1 MNLIKIKKPK
11 LRQRRFVF
19 LTFVLLLFV
28 GSANLAAQNRKITL
42 SMEKVSLRQIFNA
55 IEKQTDYKFL
65 YRDVILDNKKDVSI
79 KVEGREITYVLD
91 QVLPAKDLQY
101 KIQGTNI
108 NIILNTIH
116 KNTVSTGTPITVK
129 GTIDDETGQALIGV
143 SVIQK
148 GLPGNG
154 KVTDA
159 NGIFSIT
166 VPVGSVLSASY
177 IGYLTEDIVV
187 KDSKSLKIRLSED
200 TKTLDE
206 VVVIG
211 YGTAQRKS
219 IVGAVDQIG
228 ANKIDDRPVS
238 NLTEALQGASANLV
252 IQQKSMNPNDNEV
265 NINIRGIS
273 TMNNNDPLVVIDGLV
288 TNLGSLNEL
297 NPSDIESISILKD
310 AGSAAIYGSRSSN
323 GVILVTT
330 KKGTINAKPVIKV
343 NAMVGYQ
350 NPDVLV
356 KPVAGFENAILKDE
370 AAFNTGN
377 TLPYS
382 PAQINDLKI
391 NGAKSEWFLNQILQ
405 NALQQNYSASM
416 SGGSQN
422 SSYMVSA
429 GYVNQ
434 QSNFIS
440 GNSGT
445 YGMDRY
451 NFRTNLV
458 NQYERFKLTTIMSYT
473 RSESNAPNADVGNLI
488 VDGERIPNYYYYQQK
503 APNGHF
509 LINDVL
515 SQFTPMGSLEAGGY
529 NKYDTDYLNGSLTG
543 ELKLFKGLT
552 AKAMMGIDLYDNHRT
567 SRSEEVPY
575 YATADATTPSILQNP
590 NGSTSDWNQ
599 KYYTINTQFLLDYDR
614 TFDKHHVSGLLG
626 MSNEAYNSY
635 SNDIWMNYV
644 DPKLGTPTS
653 QTTAIAG
660 NVGGDTTPMGTSVSD
675 IESLF
680 GRLSYSYN
688 EKYYGEVSFR
698 YDGSSKFA
706 KGNQWGLFP
715 SISAGWRI
723 SEEPFM
729 ESYKSNIGDFKFRGS
744 YGILGNQNINDY
756 QFLTTYST
764 YNNTYAFNGTSV
776 SGTGYQLGNPL
787 ITWEQSANLNVGFD
801 ASFFSNK
808 LTASFDYFNK
818 VTSGILIY
826 PTEPSVLGTA
836 VGEQNEGKMQNQG
849 WELTIAYHAKTG
861 DFNHNVSFNIA
872 DSKNKVLAYT
882 GQQQI
887 NSSDEMSSIIAVGQP
902 YGSYFGYKTA
912 GYFKSYADIENS
924 ALPVG
929 INASQLAP
937 GDVKYVDVNHDGV
950 IDSKDRVI
958 LGNAFPRFTYGVTY
972 QVDWKGFDLS
982 MLIQGVGERSEFL
995 RGELV
1000 EPYQGNYSY
1009 TMFQNQLNFWTPTNT
1024 NATWPRLAAAGS
1036 TSDTNNYGYSSQ
1048 VHMFN
1053 AAYVRLKNIAI
1064 GYTIPKSITNKIGI
1078 QKLHISMN
1086 AQNLL
1091 TLSPLTFVDP
1101 ESTEFGNNMSSGGA
1115 NSARSYPTLIYVG
1128 FGLNLE
1134 F

>member
-1 MNLIKIKKPK
+1 M
-11 LRQRRFVF
+11 FVF

-28 GSANLAAQNRKITL
+28 GPANLAAQNRKITL
-42 SMEKVSLRQIFNA
+42 SMEKVSLRQIFTA
-55 IEKQTDYKFL
+55 IEKQSDYKFL
-65 YRDVILDNKKDVSI
+65 YRDVILDNKRDLSI
-79 KVEGREITYVLD
+79 KVEGLEIMEVLD
-91 QVLPAKDLQY
+91 QVLPGKDLQY
-101 KIQGTNI
+101 KIQGNNI
-108 NIILNTIH
+108 NIIRKASATIG
-116 KNTVSTGTPITVK
+116 NLITVK
-129 GTIDDETGQALIGV
+129 GNVVDESGTALIGV
-143 SVIQK
+143 SVLQK
-148 GLPGNG
+148 GSIRNGN
-154 KVTDA
+154 VTDTDG
-159 NGIFSIT
+159 NFTIT
-166 VPVGSVLSASY
+166 VPSGAVLTLSY
-177 IGYLTEDIVV
+177 IGFLSEDIVV
-187 KDSKSLKIRLSED
+187 KDTKPLKIRLSED
-200 TKTLDE
+200 SKKLDE

-228 ANKIDDRPVS
+228 ATKIDNRPVS
-238 NLTEALQGASANLV
+238 NLTEALQGASANLI
-252 IQQKSMNPNDNEV
+252 IQQKSMNPNDNQV

-273 TMNNNDPLVVIDGLV
+273 TMNVNDPLVVIDGLV
-288 TNLGSLNEL
+288 TSNTSLNEL
-297 NPSDIESISILKD
+297 NPADIENISVLKD

-330 KKGTINAKPVIKV
+330 KKGTINSRPVIKV
-343 NAMVGYQ
+343 NALVGMQ
-350 NPDVLV
+350 NPDVLFS
-356 KPVAGFENAILKDE
+356 PVAGFENALLKDE
-370 AAFNTGN
+370 AAYNTGN

-382 PAQINDLKI
+382 PAQIRDLKL

-422 SSYMVSA
+422 SSYLVSA

-440 GNSGT
+440 GNSGS
-445 YGMDRY
+445 YGMQRY

-458 NQYERFKLTTIMSYT
+458 NQYERFKLTTIMSYS
-473 RSESNAPNADVGNLI
+473 RSESNAPNADVGNLMA
-488 VDGERIPNYYYYQQK
+488 DGERIPNYYYYQQK

-529 NKYDTDYLNGSLTG
+529 NKYDTDYLNGSLNG

-552 AKAMMGIDLYDNHRT
+552 AKAMMGIDLYANHRT

-575 YATADATTPSILQNP
+575 YATADAAQPSILQNP

-599 KYYTINTQFLLDYDR
+599 KVYTINTQFLLDYDR

-644 DPKLGTPTS
+644 DKNLGTPTS
-653 QTTAIAG
+653 QTALAG
-660 NVGGDTTPMGTSVSD
+660 NMGGDTTPMGTSLSD

-680 GRLSYSYN
+680 GRLSYSFK

-715 SISAGWRI
+715 SLSAGWRI
-723 SEEPFM
+723 SDESFM

-744 YGILGNQNINDY
+744 YGILGNQNIPDY
-756 QFLTTYST
+756 KFLTTYGT
-764 YNNTYAFNGTSV
+764 YNNIYAFNGTSV

-801 ASFFSNK
+801 ATFFSNK

-818 VTSGILIY
+818 VTSGILIN
-826 PTEPSVLGTA
+826 PVEPSVLGTT

-849 WELTIAYHAKTG
+849 WELTISYHAKTG
-861 DFNHNVSFNIA
+861 DFKHNVSFNIA

-882 GQQQI
+882 GNQQI
-887 NSSDEMSSIIAVGQP
+887 SSSDEMSSIIAVGQP
-902 YGSYFGYKTA
+902 YGSYFGYKSA
-912 GYFKSYADIENS
+912 GYFKSYADIQNS

-958 LGNAFPRFTYGVTY
+958 LGNAFPRYTYGVTY
-972 QVDWKGFDLS
+972 QVEWKGFDLS
-982 MLIQGVGERSEFL
+982 MLIQGVGERTEFL

-1009 TMFQNQLNFWTPTNT
+1009 TMFQHQLDFWTPTNT

-1036 TSDTNNYGYSSQ
+1036 TSDVNNYGYSSQ
-1048 VHMFN
+1048 VHIFN
-1053 AAYVRLKNIAI
+1053 AAYIRLKNIAI
-1064 GYTIPKSITNKIGI
+1064 GYTIPKNLTNKIGI
-1078 QKLHISMN
+1078 QKLHVSMN

-1101 ESTEFGNNMSSGGA
+1101 ESTEFGNNMSGNGA

>member
-1 MNLIKIKKPK
+1 
-11 LRQRRFVF
+11 
-19 LTFVLLLFV
+19 
-28 GSANLAAQNRKITL
+28 
-42 SMEKVSLRQIFNA
+42 
-55 IEKQTDYKFL
+55 
-65 YRDVILDNKKDVSI
+65 
-79 KVEGREITYVLD
+79 
-91 QVLPAKDLQY
+91 
-101 KIQGTNI
+101 
-108 NIILNTIH
+108 
-116 KNTVSTGTPITVK
+116 
-129 GTIDDETGQALIGV
+129 
-143 SVIQK
+143 
-148 GLPGNG
+148 
-154 KVTDA
+154 
-159 NGIFSIT
+159 
-166 VPVGSVLSASY
+166 
-177 IGYLTEDIVV
+177 
-187 KDSKSLKIRLSED
+187 
-200 TKTLDE
+200 
-206 VVVIG
+206 
-211 YGTAQRKS
+211 
-219 IVGAVDQIG
+219 
-228 ANKIDDRPVS
+228 
-238 NLTEALQGASANLV
+238 
-252 IQQKSMNPNDNEV
+252 
-265 NINIRGIS
+265 
-273 TMNNNDPLVVIDGLV
+273 
-288 TNLGSLNEL
+288 
-297 NPSDIESISILKD
+297 
-310 AGSAAIYGSRSSN
+310 
-323 GVILVTT
+323 
-330 KKGTINAKPVIKV
+330 
-343 NAMVGYQ
+343 MV
-350 NPDVLV
+350 
-356 KPVAGFENAILKDE
+356 
-370 AAFNTGN
+370 
-377 TLPYS
+377 
-382 PAQINDLKI
+382 
-391 NGAKSEWFLNQILQ
+391 
-405 NALQQNYSASM
+405 
-416 SGGSQN
+416 
-422 SSYMVSA
+422 
-429 GYVNQ
+429 
-434 QSNFIS
+434 
-440 GNSGT
+440 
-445 YGMDRY
+445 
-451 NFRTNLV
+451 
-458 NQYERFKLTTIMSYT
+458 
-473 RSESNAPNADVGNLI
+473 
-488 VDGERIPNYYYYQQK
+488 
-503 APNGHF
+503 
-509 LINDVL
+509 
-515 SQFTPMGSLEAGGY
+515 
-529 NKYDTDYLNGSLTG
+529 
-543 ELKLFKGLT
+543 
-552 AKAMMGIDLYDNHRT
+552 GIDLYDNHRS

-575 YATADATTPSILQNP
+575 YSSADATTPSIIQNP
-590 NGSTSDWNQ
+590 GGSTSDWNQ
-599 KYYTINTQFLLDYDR
+599 KVYTINTQFLLDYDR

-626 MSNEAYNSY
+626 MSNEAYSSY

-644 DPKLGTPTS
+644 DQNLGTPTS
-653 QTTAIAG
+653 QTAIAG
-660 NVGGDTTPMGTSVSD
+660 NMGGDTTPMGTSMSD
-675 IESLF
+675 IESVF
-680 GRLSYSYN
+680 GRFSYSYN

-744 YGILGNQNINDY
+744 YGILGNQNIGDY

-776 SGTGYQLGNPL
+776 SGTGFQLGNPL
-787 ITWEQSANLNVGFD
+787 VTWEQSANFNIGFD
-801 ASFFSNK
+801 ASFLNNK
-808 LTASFDYFNK
+808 LTASFDFFNK
-818 VTSGILIY
+818 ITSGILIQ
-826 PTEPSVLGTA
+826 PLEPSDLGTS
-836 VGEQNEGKMQNQG
+836 VGTQNEGKMQNQG

-861 DFNHNVSFNIA
+861 DFNHNVSFNLA

-882 GQQQI
+882 GEQQI

-1115 NSARSYPTLIYVG
+1115 NSARSYPTLIYAG